1 MLFLQDFD
9 NVSVEY
15 VTLPGWKA
23 SIADCR
29 SFAALPERAR
39 AYVEEV
45 ERLLGVPGKLRC
57 GIDLLIYGPA
67 FLEVNLCCIVFD
79 NTASNV
85 FHGLTTQIESSPLS
99 SHY

>member
-1 MLFLQDFD
+1 MCHPVHDTRRGGQGLKTLLNMLFLQDFD

-57 GIDLLIYGPA
+57 
-67 FLEVNLCCIVFD
+67 
-79 NTASNV
+79 
-85 FHGLTTQIESSPLS
+85 
-99 SHY
+99 

>member
-1 MLFLQDFD
+1 MWLNILFLQDFD

-39 AYVEEV
+39 KYVEEV
-45 ERLLGVPGKLRC
+45 ERLLGVPGELYC
-57 GIDLLIYGPA
+57 PYITCHISDCDCN
-67 FLEVNLCCIVFD
+67 EM
-79 NTASNV
+79 
-85 FHGLTTQIESSPLS
+85 Q
-99 SHY
+99 

>member
-57 GIDLLIYGPA
+57 GIDLLIYGPTL
-67 FLEVNLCCIVFD
+67 LEVNFKGPFTNDV
-79 NTASNV
+79 SKEGQGGGS
-85 FHGLTTQIESSPLS
+85 GLANF
-99 SHY
+99 